1 MPRFRVQVI
10 ISDNIE
16 ITAEAETAEE
26 AGSMVSQMGIE
37 EIIAKGRSK
46 GCSVETKIGEIEEM
60 S

>member
-1 MPRFRVQVI
+1 MARFRVQVI

-46 GCSVETKIGEIEEM
+46 GFSVETKIGEIEEM